1 MSLYCAQTSYFER
14 GGITPFIDILIVRFE
29 SRTTFHMLLQN
40 WTISFLFAFHFNV
53 LSIFRLWK
61 VMHFKLPHFAFHL
74 SLFMTLFILCV
85 SIWDSLCGPSILC
98 VFFCILYESII
109 SSSMRFCLH
118 INIQNWSFVY
128 IFTSKLRFCLHLK
141 VQYWNF
147 VCIASS
153 TFTYHLVS
161 LPHHLHPWDSNFVYS

>member
-1 MSLYCAQTSYFER
+1 MNQGQPFICYYKTGVYLSFLHSTLVSCQYLGCEKWCISSCLILHFICLFLWPFLYCVCPF
-14 GGITPFIDILIVRFE
+14 GIHFVAL
-29 SRTTFHMLLQN
+29 
-40 WTISFLFAFHFNV
+40 AFFV
-53 LSIFRLWK
+53 F
-61 VMHFKLPHFAFHL
+61 
-74 SLFMTLFILCV
+74 
-85 SIWDSLCGPSILC
+85 
-98 VFFCILYESII
+98 FFCILYESII

-161 LPHHLHPWDSNFVYS
+161 LRHHLHPWDSNFVYS